1 MDKQSLTYKTFK
13 NVAYNFMGSFWPI
26 IFAIFITPIVVLKLG
41 AEKYGV
47 YMLVMSISSLMGLFD
62 LGLGSTFIKY
72 ISEYAA
78 KDEREKIKKLVYTF
92 NIFLLGL
99 AIFCLILFLI
109 IGYFASSFF
118 PSQIMAQGY
127 YFTIFLLAGLSFF
140 IHNIGG
146 TYATVPLAVQRFD
159 INTKIGMASLTLSN
173 LTTLT
178 LVLLGYE
185 LRAIFLTQLIF
196 TCVLFFIYRH
206 YAIKLLPDVQLKY
219 RWHKDI
225 FLSVYK
231 FSITAYASNAANSAL
246 TYFDRLLIPIFI
258 GPAALSYY
266 SLPGNITA
274 KTPSLANNISAVI
287 FPMIS
292 NLNGLQDTERIKHI
306 YIRVF
311 NLITVISFAITVS
324 IIMFSD
330 KILLYWLNA
339 DFADKST
346 GVLVILAITYYFL
359 SLSGILNS
367 FLLGLGKTNFLF
379 KSSVTMAIINIVSLF
394 YLLPKF
400 GIMGAAWAYLISV
413 LPVIYMFF
421 YSEKKFFNLSN
432 RGAYYLKLYS
442 KLFIVSIFFIF
453 IIKYLLKPLVS
464 SLTSVIIIGP
474 LSVVL
479 FLIIYRLFA
488 FYEKKDLEVINNFL
502 KMLYL
507 RINRYIYFYKQT

>member
-1 MDKQSLTYKTFK
+1 
-13 NVAYNFMGSFWPI
+13 
-26 IFAIFITPIVVLKLG
+26 
-41 AEKYGV
+41 
-47 YMLVMSISSLMGLFD
+47 
-62 LGLGSTFIKY
+62 
-72 ISEYAA
+72 
-78 KDEREKIKKLVYTF
+78 
-92 NIFLLGL
+92 
-99 AIFCLILFLI
+99 
-109 IGYFASSFF
+109 
-118 PSQIMAQGY
+118 
-127 YFTIFLLAGLSFF
+127 
-140 IHNIGG
+140 
-146 TYATVPLAVQRFD
+146 
-159 INTKIGMASLTLSN
+159 
-173 LTTLT
+173 
-178 LVLLGYE
+178 
-185 LRAIFLTQLIF
+185 
-196 TCVLFFIYRH
+196 
-206 YAIKLLPDVQLKY
+206 
-219 RWHKDI
+219 
-225 FLSVYK
+225 
-231 FSITAYASNAANSAL
+231 
-246 TYFDRLLIPIFI
+246 
-258 GPAALSYY
+258 
-266 SLPGNITA
+266 
-274 KTPSLANNISAVI
+274 
-287 FPMIS
+287 MIS

-507 RINRYIYFYKQT
+507 RINRYIYFLNKHKV

>member
-118 PSQIMAQGY
+118 PSQTMAQGY

-219 RWHKDI
+219 RWHKDT

-231 FSITAYASNAANSAL
+231 FSITAYASN
-246 TYFDRLLIPIFI
+246 
-258 GPAALSYY
+258 
-266 SLPGNITA
+266 TA
-274 KTPSLANNISAVI
+274 KTPSLSNNISTVI
-287 FPMIS
+287 FTMIS
-292 NLNGLQDTERIKHI
+292 NLNGLQDNERIKHI

-367 FLLGLGKTNFLF
+367 FSLGLGKTNFLF

-453 IIKYLLKPLVS
+453 IIKYLLNPLVS